1 MIVISTTLIADIDGS
16 HWKVC
21 PVEVQIAE
29 TEEEEKVY

>member
-1 MIVISTTLIADIDGS
+1 MIVICTTHIANVDSS